1 MKRFVFLL
9 MLISTLAAC
18 AHRAMP
24 KASEKDTTQK
34 VGDAVIAPLNDLNLV
49 RSGIPEVLV
58 KAAGEPYGVPMDLS
72 CQHLSGL
79 IVDLDE
85 YLGLDLDAPKSASG
99 PSLLE
104 RGAEQAENAGV
115 SALRDTT
122 QSIIPFRG
130 WVRKLS
136 GADRNSKKVA
146 AAITAGS
153 VRRAFLKGLRKGQG
167 CESAVLATPV
177 LAPTL
182 S

>member
-1 MKRFVFLL
+1 MKRFFFLL
-9 MLISTLAAC
+9 VLISTFAAC
-18 AHRAMP
+18 AHRVMP

-58 KAAGEPYGVPMDLS
+58 KAAGEPYGVPTDLS

-115 SALRDTT
+115 
-122 QSIIPFRG
+122 
-130 WVRKLS
+130 
-136 GADRNSKKVA
+136 
-146 AAITAGS
+146 
-153 VRRAFLKGLRKGQG
+153 
-167 CESAVLATPV
+167 
-177 LAPTL
+177 
-182 S
+182 